1 MAPVNRPR
9 RAWVDPADT
18 PAPHAELPSG
28 ALQNRAAP
36 IRVERLTKRYGD
48 VVAIRNLSFTVQPG
62 RVTGFLGPNGAGK
75 TTTLRAMISLV
86 TPSTGRARFGE
97 HAYADLAHPQQTVGC
112 VLDSHVH
119 PARTGRNHLRVLAAT
134 AQVEDERVDELLD
147 LVGLTAVASRP
158 AGGYSLGMRGRLAMA
173 GALLGDP
180 EYLIMDE
187 PANGLDP
194 EGIRWLRTFIR
205 RFAASGRTVLV
216 ASHLLSE
223 VEATADDIVVIKA
236 GRLLV
241 QTQIAELD
249 FDVGSCLVRVS
260 HSQRARS
267 ALRELGVE
275 IELLEDDQG
284 EYLRVGTSDTL
295 AVGTVLFNAR
305 IAIFELSRD
314 RADLEDHFFE
324 MLEAS

>member
-1 MAPVNRPR
+1 MAPVNQPR
-9 RAWVDPADT
+9 RAWVDPAEAE
-18 PAPHAELPSG
+18 PPHAELPSG
-28 ALQNRAAP
+28 ALTSRSEP

-48 VVAIRNLSFTVQPG
+48 VIAIRNLSFTVQPG

-75 TTTLRAMISLV
+75 TTTLRAMVGLV
-86 TPSTGRARFGE
+86 TPTTGRARFGE
-97 HAYADLAHPQQTVGC
+97 HAYAELAHPQQTVGC

-119 PARTGRNHLRVLAAT
+119 PARSGRNHLRVLAAT
-134 AQVEDERVDELLD
+134 AEADDSRVDELLD
-147 LVGLTAVASRP
+147 LVGLSEVAHRP
-158 AGGYSLGMRGRLAMA
+158 AGGYSLGMRGRLALA
-173 GALLGDP
+173 AALLGDP
-180 EYLIMDE
+180 AYLIMDE

-260 HSQRARS
+260 NHARARA

-284 EYLRVGTSDTL
+284 DYLRVSTSDTA
-295 AVGTVLFNAR
+295 AVGTVLFNAKL
-305 IAIFELSRD
+305 AVFELTRE
-314 RADLEDHFFE
+314 RADLEERFFQ